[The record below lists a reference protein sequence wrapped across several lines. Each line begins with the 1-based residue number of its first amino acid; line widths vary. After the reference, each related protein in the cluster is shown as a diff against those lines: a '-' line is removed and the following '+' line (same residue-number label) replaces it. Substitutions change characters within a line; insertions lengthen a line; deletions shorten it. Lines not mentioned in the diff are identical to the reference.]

1 MSLAKSN
8 NLSEQFGND
17 IRSLLSLLESS
28 QELRQFL
35 ANPLIKPDAKKA
47 VIQQI
52 AGEEMNPLMR
62 NFLRLLV
69 DKGRIL
75 FLEGIGKQY
84 LTKLRELNQTV
95 LAEVTSAVPLSDA
108 QMQTVR
114 EKVQAMTSAR
124 QVEIETKIDADLIGG
139 VVIKVGSQ
147 VIDASLRGQLR
158 RLGIRLSSWFKEEV
172 RWKSEEGRKPFD
184 FAQGTNK
191 EEGKS
196 QTATRN
202 KLIYIAELFSP
213 NS

>member
-1 MSLAKSN
+1 MSKVSTEVLQPYASALMSLAKSN
-8 NLSEQFGND
+8 NLSEQFGED
-17 IRSLLSLLESS
+17 IRSLLNLLENSE
-28 QELRQFL
+28 ELRLFL
-35 ANPLIKPDAKKA
+35 GSPLVKPQDKKA
-47 VIQQI
+47 VIDRI
-52 AGEEMNPLMR
+52 AGSGMNPLMQ

-75 FLEGIGKQY
+75 FLEGIGKKY
-84 LTKLRELNQTV
+84 LAELRELNQTV

-108 QMQTVR
+108 QQQTVR

-158 RLGIRLSSWFKEEV
+158 RLGIRL
-172 RWKSEEGRKPFD
+172 
-184 FAQGTNK
+184 
-191 EEGKS
+191 
-196 QTATRN
+196 
-202 KLIYIAELFSP
+202 

>member
-1 MSLAKSN
+1 MSKVSTEVLQPYASALMSLAKSN
-8 NLSEQFGND
+8 NLSEQFGED
-17 IRSLLSLLESS
+17 IRSLLNLLENSE
-28 QELRQFL
+28 ELRLFL
-35 ANPLIKPDAKKA
+35 GSPLVKPQDKKA
-47 VIQQI
+47 VIDRI
-52 AGEEMNPLMR
+52 AGSEMNPLMR

-75 FLEGIGKQY
+75 FLEGIGKKY
-84 LTKLRELNQTV
+84 LTELRELNQTV

-108 QMQTVR
+108 QQQTVR

-158 RLGIRLSSWFKEEV
+158 RLGVRL
-172 RWKSEEGRKPFD
+172 
-184 FAQGTNK
+184 
-191 EEGKS
+191 
-196 QTATRN
+196 
-202 KLIYIAELFSP
+202 

>member
-1 MSLAKSN
+1 MSTVSTEVLQPYASALMSLAQSN
-8 NLSEQFGND
+8 NLSEQFGED
-17 IRSLLSLLESS
+17 LRSLLSLLKGSE
-28 QELRQFL
+28 ELRLFL
-35 ANPLIKPDAKKA
+35 ASPLVKADDKKA
-47 VIQQI
+47 VIDRI
-52 AGEEMNPLMR
+52 SGAEMNPLMR

-75 FLEGIGKQY
+75 FLEGIGEQY
-84 LTKLRELNQTV
+84 LSKLRELNQTV

-108 QMQTVR
+108 QQQSVR

-158 RLGIRLSSWFKEEV
+158 RLGLRL
-172 RWKSEEGRKPFD
+172 
-184 FAQGTNK
+184 
-191 EEGKS
+191 
-196 QTATRN
+196 
-202 KLIYIAELFSP
+202 

>member
-1 MSLAKSN
+1 VSKVSTEVLQPYASALMSMAKSN
-8 NLSEQFGND
+8 NLSEQFGED
-17 IRSLLSLLESS
+17 IRSLLNLLENSE
-28 QELRQFL
+28 ELRLFL
-35 ANPLIKPDAKKA
+35 GSPLVKPQDKKA
-47 VIQQI
+47 VIDRI
-52 AGEEMNPLMR
+52 AGSEMNPLMR

-75 FLEGIGKQY
+75 FLEGIGKKY
-84 LTKLRELNQTV
+84 LTELRELNQTV

-108 QMQTVR
+108 QQQTVR

-158 RLGIRLSSWFKEEV
+158 RLGVRL
-172 RWKSEEGRKPFD
+172 
-184 FAQGTNK
+184 
-191 EEGKS
+191 
-196 QTATRN
+196 
-202 KLIYIAELFSP
+202 

>member
-1 MSLAKSN
+1 MSTVSTEVLQPYASALMSLAQSN
-8 NLSEQFGND
+8 NLSEQFGED
-17 IRSLLSLLESS
+17 LRSLLSLLKSS
-28 QELRQFL
+28 EELRLFL
-35 ANPLIKPDAKKA
+35 ASPLVKGDDKKA
-47 VIQQI
+47 VIDRI
-52 AGEEMNPLMR
+52 SGAEMNPLMR

-75 FLEGIGKQY
+75 FLEGIGEQY
-84 LTKLRELNQTV
+84 LSKLRELNQTV

-108 QMQTVR
+108 QQQSVR

-158 RLGIRLSSWFKEEV
+158 RLGLRL
-172 RWKSEEGRKPFD
+172 
-184 FAQGTNK
+184 
-191 EEGKS
+191 
-196 QTATRN
+196 
-202 KLIYIAELFSP
+202 

>member
-1 MSLAKSN
+1 MSTVSTEVLQPYASALMSLAQSN
-8 NLSEQFGND
+8 NLTEQFGED
-17 IRSLLSLLESS
+17 LRSLLSLLKSS
-28 QELRQFL
+28 EELRLFL
-35 ANPLIKPDAKKA
+35 ASPLVKADDKKA
-47 VIQQI
+47 VIDRI
-52 AGEEMNPLMR
+52 SGEEMNPLMR

-75 FLEGIGKQY
+75 FLEGIGEQY
-84 LTKLRELNQTV
+84 LSKLRELNQTV

-108 QMQTVR
+108 QQQSVR

-158 RLGIRLSSWFKEEV
+158 RLGLRL
-172 RWKSEEGRKPFD
+172 
-184 FAQGTNK
+184 
-191 EEGKS
+191 
-196 QTATRN
+196 
-202 KLIYIAELFSP
+202 

>member
-1 MSLAKSN
+1 MSKVSTEVLQPYASALMSMAKSN
-8 NLSEQFGND
+8 NLSEQFGED
-17 IRSLLSLLESS
+17 IRSLLNLLENSE
-28 QELRQFL
+28 ELRLFL
-35 ANPLIKPDAKKA
+35 GSPLVKPQDKKA
-47 VIQQI
+47 VIDRI
-52 AGEEMNPLMR
+52 AGSEMNPLMR

-75 FLEGIGKQY
+75 FLEGIGKKY
-84 LTKLRELNQTV
+84 LTELRELNQTV

-108 QMQTVR
+108 QQQTVR

-158 RLGIRLSSWFKEEV
+158 RLGIRL
-172 RWKSEEGRKPFD
+172 
-184 FAQGTNK
+184 
-191 EEGKS
+191 
-196 QTATRN
+196 
-202 KLIYIAELFSP
+202 

>member
-1 MSLAKSN
+1 VSKVNTQVLQPYASALMSLAKSN
-8 NLSEQFGND
+8 DLSEQFGND

-28 QELRQFL
+28 EDLRQFL

-47 VIQQI
+47 VIKQI

-62 NFLRLLV
+62 SFLSLLI

-84 LTKLRELNQTV
+84 LNQLRALNQTV

-108 QMQTVR
+108 QQQTVR

-124 QVEIETKIDADLIGG
+124 QVEIETKIDTDLIGG

-158 RLGIRLSSWFKEEV
+158 RLGISLSS
-172 RWKSEEGRKPFD
+172 
-184 FAQGTNK
+184 
-191 EEGKS
+191 
-196 QTATRN
+196 
-202 KLIYIAELFSP
+202 
-213 NS
+213 

>member
-1 MSLAKSN
+1 MSKVNTQVLQPYASALMSLAKSN
-8 NLSEQFGND
+8 DLSEQFGND
-17 IRSLLSLLESS
+17 IRSLLSLLECS
-28 QELRQFL
+28 EDLRQFL

-47 VIQQI
+47 VIKQI

-62 NFLRLLV
+62 SFLSLLI

-84 LTKLRELNQTV
+84 LTQLRALNQTV

-108 QMQTVR
+108 QQQTVR

-124 QVEIETKIDADLIGG
+124 QVEIETKIDTDLIGG

-158 RLGIRLSSWFKEEV
+158 RLGIRLAS
-172 RWKSEEGRKPFD
+172 
-184 FAQGTNK
+184 
-191 EEGKS
+191 
-196 QTATRN
+196 
-202 KLIYIAELFSP
+202 
-213 NS
+213 

>member
-1 MSLAKSN
+1 MSKVNTQVLQPYASALMSLAKSN
-8 NLSEQFGND
+8 DLSEQFGND

-28 QELRQFL
+28 EDLRQFL

-47 VIQQI
+47 VIKQI

-62 NFLRLLV
+62 SFLSLLI

-84 LTKLRELNQTV
+84 LNQLRALNQTV

-108 QMQTVR
+108 QQQTVR
-114 EKVQAMTSAR
+114 EKVQAMTSAQ
-124 QVEIETKIDADLIGG
+124 QVEIETKIDTDLIGG

-158 RLGIRLSSWFKEEV
+158 RLGIRLSS
-172 RWKSEEGRKPFD
+172 
-184 FAQGTNK
+184 
-191 EEGKS
+191 
-196 QTATRN
+196 
-202 KLIYIAELFSP
+202 
-213 NS
+213 

>member
-1 MSLAKSN
+1 MSKVNTQVLQPYASALMSLAKSN
-8 NLSEQFGND
+8 NLSEEFGNE
-17 IRSLLSLLESS
+17 IRSLLGLLESS
-28 QELRQFL
+28 EDLRQFL

-47 VIQQI
+47 VIKQI
-52 AGEEMNPLMR
+52 AGEDMNPLMR
-62 NFLRLLV
+62 SFLSLLI

-84 LTKLRELNQTV
+84 LTQLRELNQTV

-108 QMQTVR
+108 QQQTVR

-158 RLGIRLSSWFKEEV
+158 RLGIRL
-172 RWKSEEGRKPFD
+172 
-184 FAQGTNK
+184 
-191 EEGKS
+191 
-196 QTATRN
+196 
-202 KLIYIAELFSP
+202 

>member
-1 MSLAKSN
+1 MSKVSTEVLQPYASALMSLAKSN
-8 NLSEQFGND
+8 NLSEKFGED
-17 IRSLLSLLESS
+17 IRSLLNLLENSE
-28 QELRQFL
+28 ELRLFL
-35 ANPLIKPDAKKA
+35 GSPLVNPQDKKA
-47 VIQQI
+47 VIDRI
-52 AGEEMNPLMR
+52 AGSEMHPLMQ

-75 FLEGIGKQY
+75 FLEGIGKKY
-84 LTKLRELNQTV
+84 LAELRELNQTV

-108 QMQTVR
+108 QQQTVR

-158 RLGIRLSSWFKEEV
+158 RLGIRL
-172 RWKSEEGRKPFD
+172 
-184 FAQGTNK
+184 
-191 EEGKS
+191 
-196 QTATRN
+196 
-202 KLIYIAELFSP
+202 

>member
-1 MSLAKSN
+1 MSKVNTQVLQPYASALMSLAKSN

-28 QELRQFL
+28 EDLRQFL
-35 ANPLIKPDAKKA
+35 GNPLIKPDAKKA
-47 VIQQI
+47 VIKQI

-62 NFLRLLV
+62 SFLSLLI

-75 FLEGIGKQY
+75 FLEGIGKQS
-84 LTKLRELNQTV
+84 LTQLRALNQTV

-108 QMQTVR
+108 QQQTVR

-158 RLGIRLSSWFKEEV
+158 RLGIRLSS
-172 RWKSEEGRKPFD
+172 
-184 FAQGTNK
+184 
-191 EEGKS
+191 
-196 QTATRN
+196 
-202 KLIYIAELFSP
+202 
-213 NS
+213 

>member
-1 MSLAKSN
+1 VSKVNTQVLQPYASALMSLAKSN
-8 NLSEQFGND
+8 DLSEQFGND

-28 QELRQFL
+28 EDLRQFL

-47 VIQQI
+47 VIKQI

-62 NFLRLLV
+62 SFLSLLI

-84 LTKLRELNQTV
+84 LNQLRALNQTV

-108 QMQTVR
+108 QQQTVR

-124 QVEIETKIDADLIGG
+124 QVEIETKIDTDLIGG

-158 RLGIRLSSWFKEEV
+158 RLGISL
-172 RWKSEEGRKPFD
+172 
-184 FAQGTNK
+184 
-191 EEGKS
+191 
-196 QTATRN
+196 
-202 KLIYIAELFSP
+202 

>member
-1 MSLAKSN
+1 MSTVSTEVLQPYASALMSLAGSN
-8 NLSEQFGND
+8 NLSEKFGED
-17 IRSLLSLLESS
+17 IRSLLSLLEGS
-28 QELRQFL
+28 EDLRQFL
-35 ANPLIKPDAKKA
+35 GNPLVKPDAKKA

-52 AGEEMNPLMR
+52 AGEEMSPLMHS
-62 NFLRLLV
+62 FLKLLV

-84 LTKLRELNQTV
+84 LARLRELNQTV

-108 QMQTVR
+108 QQQTVR
-114 EKVQAMTSAR
+114 EKVQAMTSAS

-158 RLGIRLSSWFKEEV
+158 RLGIRL
-172 RWKSEEGRKPFD
+172 
-184 FAQGTNK
+184 
-191 EEGKS
+191 
-196 QTATRN
+196 
-202 KLIYIAELFSP
+202 

>member
-1 MSLAKSN
+1 MSKVSTEVLQPYASALMSLAKSN
-8 NLSEQFGND
+8 NLSEQFGED
-17 IRSLLSLLESS
+17 IRSLLNLLENSE
-28 QELRQFL
+28 ELRLFL
-35 ANPLIKPDAKKA
+35 SSPLVKPQDKKA
-47 VIQQI
+47 VIDRI
-52 AGEEMNPLMR
+52 AGSEMNPLMK

-75 FLEGIGKQY
+75 FLEGIGKKY
-84 LTKLRELNQTV
+84 LTELRELNQTV

-108 QMQTVR
+108 QQQTVR

-158 RLGIRLSSWFKEEV
+158 RLGIRL
-172 RWKSEEGRKPFD
+172 
-184 FAQGTNK
+184 
-191 EEGKS
+191 
-196 QTATRN
+196 
-202 KLIYIAELFSP
+202 

>member
-8 NLSEQFGND
+8 NLSEEFGNE
-17 IRSLLSLLESS
+17 IRSLLGLLESS
-28 QELRQFL
+28 EDLRQFL
-35 ANPLIKPDAKKA
+35 GNPLIKPDAKKA
-47 VIQQI
+47 VIKQI
-52 AGEEMNPLMR
+52 AGADMNPLMR
-62 NFLRLLV
+62 SFLSLLI

-84 LTKLRELNQTV
+84 LTQLRELNQTV

-108 QMQTVR
+108 QQQTVR

-158 RLGIRLSSWFKEEV
+158 RLGIRLSS
-172 RWKSEEGRKPFD
+172 
-184 FAQGTNK
+184 
-191 EEGKS
+191 
-196 QTATRN
+196 
-202 KLIYIAELFSP
+202 
-213 NS
+213 

>member
-8 NLSEQFGND
+8 DLSEQFGND

-28 QELRQFL
+28 EDLRQFL

-47 VIQQI
+47 VIKQI

-62 NFLRLLV
+62 SFLSLLI

-84 LTKLRELNQTV
+84 LNQLRALNQTV

-108 QMQTVR
+108 QQQTVR

-124 QVEIETKIDADLIGG
+124 QVEIETKIDTDLIGG

-158 RLGIRLSSWFKEEV
+158 RLGISLSSW
-172 RWKSEEGRKPFD
+172 
-184 FAQGTNK
+184 
-191 EEGKS
+191 
-196 QTATRN
+196 
-202 KLIYIAELFSP
+202 
-213 NS
+213 

>member
-1 MSLAKSN
+1 MSKVNTQVLQPYASALMSLAKSN

-28 QELRQFL
+28 EDLRQFL

-47 VIQQI
+47 VIKQI

-62 NFLRLLV
+62 SFLSLLI

-84 LTKLRELNQTV
+84 LNQLRALNQTV

-108 QMQTVR
+108 QQQTVR

-124 QVEIETKIDADLIGG
+124 EVEIETKIDTDLIGG

-158 RLGIRLSSWFKEEV
+158 RLGIRLGS
-172 RWKSEEGRKPFD
+172 
-184 FAQGTNK
+184 
-191 EEGKS
+191 
-196 QTATRN
+196 
-202 KLIYIAELFSP
+202 
-213 NS
+213 